1 MQFLGLTATMPN
13 TLNGIRFRCKNYTEK
28 RRNQIQNRYFFFG
41 EFATVPQTHKLD
53 KALPNYFA

>member
-1 MQFLGLTATMPN
+1 MELGFGAKTIQKKGETK
-13 TLNGIRFRCKNYTEK
+13 FRTD
-28 RRNQIQNRYFFFG
+28 IFFG